1 MKDIGTTIPRSTWPH
16 HSGKPHR
23 RKCPL
28 SGVKRTWPPITMGII
43 TGLFV
48 GKQIGVFGAAMAAI
62 KFGIA
67 ERPPGASIARIY
79 GIAVSPA

>member
-1 MKDIGTTIPRSTWPH
+1 
-16 HSGKPHR
+16 
-23 RKCPL
+23 
-28 SGVKRTWPPITMGII
+28 MGII